1 MAEYIEREA
10 VFRAYMDLCT
20 AKSKLAKARKGA
32 AFFQSDLLPETELTE
47 KEWVRLIQATPAA
60 DVAPVVRGRWMY
72 ELADNG
78 WANYMCSK
86 CGYQRNVDVHVVMDW
101 DYCPYCGARMD
112 LEVNSND

>member
-1 MAEYIEREA
+1 MSEYIEREA
-10 VFRAYMDLCT
+10 LRQEIDRIYQKHFAKSREKFIQDTFRAMFKRIDN
-20 AKSKLAKARKGA
+20 A
-32 AFFQSDLLPETELTE
+32 
-47 KEWVRLIQATPAA
+47 PAA